1 MRSSRLRRQKKKRW
15 RLQKNKAMAKVDV
28 LLGLQ
33 WGDEGK
39 GKIVDVLAPKYDVVA
54 RFQGGPNAGHTLEF
68 DGIKHVLHQ
77 IPSGIFR
84 EKTRNIIGNG
94 VVLDPIVF
102 KREIDGLQKFN
113 LNVKANLFISKKATL
128 IVPTHRL
135 LDQAY
140 EKAKGEN
147 KIGSTL
153 KGIGPSYQ
161 DKIGRQGLRVG
172 DILSDKF
179 NEKFQKLT
187 DIHFEILKK
196 YEIAFDWKDL
206 ENQFMEAVSFLRQF
220 NLVESEYLI
229 NQELKSGS
237 TILAEG
243 AQGSLLDIDFGSYP
257 FVTSSN
263 TVTAGACTGLGVAPR
278 HIGEVYGI
286 FKAYSTRVGSGP
298 FPTELLDDEGE
309 RMRKQGNEFGSTTG
323 RPRRCGWIDIP
334 SLKYSIMING
344 VTQLLMMKADVLSI
358 FSTIKIC
365 THYQLKDGTITET
378 LPYELI
384 NDKITPVYKEVKG
397 WNVPLTG
404 IQEDDLPVELLEYIA
419 FLEQHLSVPITI
431 ISTGPDRTQTIHRQA
446 AIV

>member
-1 MRSSRLRRQKKKRW
+1 M
-15 RLQKNKAMAKVDV
+15 KVDV

-84 EKTRNIIGNG
+84 SKTRNIIGNG

-102 KREIDGLQKFN
+102 RTEIEKLSKYN
-113 LNVKANLFISKKATL
+113 LNVRANLFISKKATL

-135 LDQAY
+135 LDQAQ
-140 EKAKGEN
+140 EKAKGDQ

-172 DILSDKF
+172 DVLSDNFESKF
-179 NEKFQKLT
+179 RKLT
-187 DIHFEILKK
+187 EIHFEILKNHSI
-196 YEIAFDWKDL
+196 EFNWPDL
-206 ENQFMEAVSFLRQF
+206 ETQFFESVNFLKQF
-220 NLVESEYLI
+220 NLIDSEYFI
-229 NQELKSGS
+229 NDELNKNSS
-237 TILAEG
+237 VLAEG

-263 TVTAGACTGLGVAPR
+263 TVTAGACTGLGIAPGR
-278 HIGEVYGI
+278 IGEVYGI

-298 FPTELLDDEGE
+298 FPTELMDDEGE
-309 RMRKQGNEFGSTTG
+309 KMRKQGNEFGSTTG
-323 RPRRCGWIDIP
+323 RPRRCGWIDLP

-344 VTQLLMMKADVLSI
+344 VTQLLMMKADVLSA
-358 FSTIKIC
+358 FPVIKIC
-365 THYQLKDGTITET
+365 THYKLSDGTITET
-378 LPYELI
+378 LPYEI
-384 NDKITPVYKEVKG
+384 VNQKITPVYTELPG
-397 WNVPLTG
+397 WNTPLSGTSESG
-404 IQEDDLPVELLEYIA
+404 LPSKLMDYVN
-419 FLEQHLSVPITI
+419 FLEKALNVPISM
-431 ISTGPDRTQTIHRQA
+431 ISIGPDRTQTILRPKLG
-446 AIV
+446 

>member
-1 MRSSRLRRQKKKRW
+1 MS
-15 RLQKNKAMAKVDV
+15 KVDV

-84 EKTRNIIGNG
+84 EKTRNVIGNG

-102 KREIDGLQKFN
+102 KAEIEKLQKYN
-113 LNVKANLFISKKATL
+113 LDVKANLFISKKATL
-128 IVPTHRL
+128 IIPTHRL

-140 EKAKGEN
+140 EKAKGVD

-172 DILSDKF
+172 DILSEGF
-179 NEKFQKLT
+179 YEKFMKLAEL
-187 DIHFEILKK
+187 HFEILKNHEFT
-196 YEIAFDWKDL
+196 YEWKDL
-206 ENQFMEAVSFLRQF
+206 EAQFLDAVSFLKGF
-220 NLVESEYLI
+220 KLIDSEYFL
-229 NQELKSGS
+229 NQELKAGS

-257 FVTSSN
+257 FVTSST
-263 TVTAGACTGLGVAPR
+263 TVTAGACTGLGVAPS

-298 FPTELLDDEGE
+298 FPTELVDEDGE
-309 RMRKQGNEFGSTTG
+309 KMRKQGNEFGSTTG
-323 RPRRCGWIDIP
+323 RPRRCGWIDLP
-334 SLKYSIMING
+334 ALKYSIMING
-344 VTQLLMMKADVLSI
+344 VTQLLMMKADVLNV

-365 THYQLKDGTITET
+365 TKYELKSGEITEF
-378 LPYELI
+378 LPYELV
-384 NDKITPVYKEVKG
+384 NEKITPVYTEIKG
-397 WNVPLTG
+397 WSVPLSG
-404 IQEDDLPVELLEYIA
+404 GSEKNIPVELSTYIS
-419 FLEQHLSVPITI
+419 FLERELKIPITLV
-431 ISTGPDRTQTIHRQA
+431 STGPDRTQTIHRR
-446 AIV
+446 

>member
-1 MRSSRLRRQKKKRW
+1 M
-15 RLQKNKAMAKVDV
+15 KVDV

-102 KREIDGLQKFN
+102 KTEIEKLSKFN
-113 LNVKANLFISKKATL
+113 LNVRANLFISKKATL

-140 EKAKGEN
+140 EKAKGDQ

-172 DILSDKF
+172 DVLSPEFENKF
-179 NEKFQKLT
+179 KKLT
-187 DIHFEILKK
+187 DIHFEILKNHAI
-196 YEIAFDWKDL
+196 EFSWPEL
-206 ENQFMEAVSFLRQF
+206 EKQFFEAVAFLKGF
-220 NLVESEYLI
+220 NLIDSEYFI
-229 NQELKSGS
+229 NDELNKKSS
-237 TILAEG
+237 VLAEG

-263 TVTAGACTGLGVAPR
+263 TVTAGACTGLGIAPSK
-278 HIGEVYGI
+278 IGEVYGI

-309 RMRKQGNEFGSTTG
+309 RIRKEGNEFGSTTG

-358 FSTIKIC
+358 FPVIKAC
-365 THYQLKDGTITET
+365 THYKLADGTITEA
-378 LPYELI
+378 LPYEFV
-384 NDKITPVYKEVKG
+384 NQKITPIYTELPGWTTTLSGTKES
-397 WNVPLTG
+397 
-404 IQEDDLPVELLEYIA
+404 DLPINLMAYVS
-419 FLEQHLSVPITI
+419 FLEKSLGVPISL
-431 ISTGPDRTQTIHRQA
+431 ISIGPDRTQTILRT
-446 AIV
+446 